1 MKAYRAGDLVTPG
14 LYFNAR
20 QLSFK
25 SVDEEGPLPGKE
37 AGTYRRVPVLLL
49 LVMGPLLGLAY
60 AVFLPF
66 IGFAVVAWLLG
77 AKTVHV
83 ARGTARTAVRVLR
96 PGWEPSMAFL
106 SRSRPTAGEG
116 ETAGEAPDEWAE
128 GVRKR
133 LDPPDRPAA

>member
-1 MKAYRAGDLVTPG
+1 MKAYRAGEVAKPG
-14 LYFNAR
+14 LYLNPR
-20 QLSFK
+20 QLSFR
-25 SVDEEGPLPGKE
+25 SVDEEGALPGKGDE
-37 AGTYRRVPVLLL
+37 SYRRVPVLLL

-77 AKTVHV
+77 TKTVHL

-106 SRSRPTAGEG
+106 SRSKPSASEG

-128 GVRKR
+128 SVRKR
-133 LDPPDRPAA
+133 LDPPDRNAA